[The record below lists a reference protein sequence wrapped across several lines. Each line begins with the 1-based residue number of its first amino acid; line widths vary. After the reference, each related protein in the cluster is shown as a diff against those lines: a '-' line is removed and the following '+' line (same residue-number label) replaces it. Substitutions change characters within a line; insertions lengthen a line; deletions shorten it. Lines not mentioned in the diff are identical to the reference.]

1 MDFRPQ
7 GQYLHHGAPAAA
19 WGTDL
24 TWETSRECWRA
35 GRAGTISWRNPQPQL
50 ILLSQK
56 LDFTLGGQLKNSWLY
71 LGSFSSTPVY
81 PIHTPTPKSWMRMVL
96 LRQKKNFH
104 SKMLSFQMVST
115 KRDARY
121 MSEGHFP
128 RSFSALGSLSVSQVP
143 SSLSGSFKEQYVQ
156 NKGGNITKLC

>member
-7 GQYLHHGAPAAA
+7 GQHLHQGAPAAA

-24 TWETSRECWRA
+24 TWETSRECWGA

-50 ILLSQK
+50 ILLPQK

-71 LGSFSSTPVY
+71 LGSFPSTPVY

-96 LRQKKNFH
+96 LRQKKNFQ
-104 SKMLSFQMVST
+104 SKMLPFQMVSN
-115 KRDARY
+115 KRDTRY

-143 SSLSGSFKEQYVQ
+143 STLSGSFKEQYVQ
-156 NKGGNITKLC
+156 NKGENNTKLC